1 MITTAEIIKIKKP
14 DLGAPIIKE
23 MANRFSPRYYSSE
36 KVSEKDLQSMFETV
50 RWAPS
55 ARNRQPWYFYW
66 TRKGSSSWKKL
77 ISCIPE
83 KHHWSKTASVFI
95 LSCYMDKTEFGANKY
110 ALYDLGTA
118 VYSLVLQ
125 AHALGYYCRQVGN
138 FDREKAKQMLK
149 IPKEQKP
156 FIIVTVGKIGDYKK
170 APESVLVLD
179 TQKRERKTDI
189 AKEI

>member
-14 DLGAPIIKE
+14 DLTAPIIKE
-23 MANRFSPRYYSSE
+23 MENRFSPRFFSQE
-36 KVSEKDLQSMFETV
+36 AVLEKDLHSMFEAV

-55 ARNRQPWYFYW
+55 GRNSQPWYFYW
-66 TRKGSSSWKKL
+66 TRRGSPSWKKL

-95 LSCYMDKTEFGANKY
+95 LSCYIEETQFGENEY

-138 FDREKAKQMLK
+138 FDRGKAKQLLK
-149 IPKEQKP
+149 IPESQKP
-156 FIIVTVGKIGDYKK
+156 FIIVTVGKIGDYQK
-170 APESVLVLD
+170 APPEILTLD
-179 TQKRERKTDI
+179 TQKRERKTDL